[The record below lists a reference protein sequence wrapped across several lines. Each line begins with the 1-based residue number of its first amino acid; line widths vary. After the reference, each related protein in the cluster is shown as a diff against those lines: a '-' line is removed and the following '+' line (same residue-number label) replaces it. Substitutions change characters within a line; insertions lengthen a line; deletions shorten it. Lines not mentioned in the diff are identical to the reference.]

1 MTRYPIGRY
10 RIILERVA
18 LWMTRGVAGVTAVG
32 VVWLNIE
39 QGNTG
44 ILVLSLLG
52 VTVALLIGLLDY
64 KYCVGVE
71 TSDILSRSEEWQEH
85 RAKTEEMT

>member
-1 MTRYPIGRY
+1 MTRYPRGQKR
-10 RIILERVA
+10 LVFERFM
-18 LWMTRGVAGVTAVG
+18 LWLTRGAAGVTAVG